1 MHELASE
8 LHFKYQDQEVSAMS
22 KKFIVT
28 ESRRWVEAGIV
39 TTEQAERIAQLYTDR
54 KQAVGL
60 VPLLGGVLIGLG
72 ILSFTAAN
80 WQAIPEL
87 MRLLIILAA
96 MAGFYGAGD
105 TVLKRG
111 HDRIG
116 IALLGLGLLSFG
128 AGIVLIAQMF
138 HLEAYDVTSWIIWGT
153 AGLLLTQLYRSRY
166 LYTITALLFMIAQW
180 YSVAQFDR
188 FSYAAFAIGMIGLG
202 WHAWKRSDAYP
213 VWLLSISFAVQ
224 SIMLVASTD
233 RHILWA
239 FIPIALMYTL
249 GDMLPNRKAFYPL
262 QSAALIT
269 AFVFDWLIVLS
280 DGLGLFGLHR
290 TALPPF
296 LPLFG
301 ALALLFLTSL
311 YWKYRTGRTIT
322 LLDWMLI
329 PVLLYATDIA
339 VVAYTLLLFAFS
351 LYVLWR
357 GYAEEWRFKINLGT
371 VLFLISAMTAYGK
384 LTWSF
389 MDKSMFFI
397 IGGVLLLALSWA
409 LNRRKNRFFT
419 KTKGGDDHAG

>member
-1 MHELASE
+1 
-8 LHFKYQDQEVSAMS
+8 
-22 KKFIVT
+22 
-28 ESRRWVEAGIV
+28 
-39 TTEQAERIAQLYTDR
+39 
-54 KQAVGL
+54 
-60 VPLLGGVLIGLG
+60 
-72 ILSFTAAN
+72 
-80 WQAIPEL
+80 
-87 MRLLIILAA
+87 

-339 VVAYTLLLFAFS
+339 VVAYTLILFAFS

-397 IGGVLLLALSWA
+397 IGGVLLLALSWI

-419 KTKGGDDHAG
+419 KAKGGDDHAG